1 MNDTIDKF
9 KQQHFDNYKNAILDN
24 IINNTNALTEEDIM
38 SLMKKPPL
46 DSMDLI
52 KVKFLELAK
61 KNKIIL
67 NTESLSD
74 LLSEYRNNLQKC
86 IKKVKKIRI
95 DELSKKLDFQENSN
109 EEQIV
114 KVLKKDFID
123 LNKKIKKTLKDQMNI
138 SYNKLMSK
146 IDTIFLDEIDIKIK
160 EKVIKDI
167 SLYISNNFQ
176 KQLVENIDIKI
187 LIKDT
192 TLINLIKEQTE
203 RYLFTLSNSRLFKD
217 NI

>member
-9 KQQHFDNYKNAILDN
+9 KQQHFDNYKNAILDS

-67 NTESLSD
+67 NTEYLSE

-95 DELSKKLDFQENSN
+95 DELSGKVNSYQN
-109 EEQIV
+109 STEEQII
-114 KVLKKDFID
+114 KILKKDFTD
-123 LNKKIKKTLKDQMNI
+123 SNKKIKKIIKEQINN
-138 SYNKLMSK
+138 SYDKLISK
-146 IDTIFLDEIDIKIK
+146 IDTVFLDEIDLKVK
-160 EKVIKDI
+160 EKVIKDVC
-167 SLYISNNFQ
+167 SYISNNFQ
-176 KQLVENIDIKI
+176 KQLLENIDIKI